1 MPSCFLYECIMWH
14 CAFVLMKSE
23 YERHISQRTRIQT
36 KKHERTLHRGHRL
49 CSVEICHTQIGPCFQ
64 LHFCYYDLNATIL
77 HLCIKWRAHVWLFT
91 LFVQFRAFSSLL
103 GGINTSIALLDEQYS
118 FSCVFTPYS
127 FICICIRHMIG
138 KIGGKWQTAITWLSM
153 AEKVKHW
160 SRNVQSI
167 ASTMTHWKLLFA
179 QCSIL
184 TLTFDLDN

>member
-138 KIGGKWQTAITWLSM
+138 NIGGKWPTAMIWLSIWL
-153 AEKVKHW
+153 KRQYTDKRYSVY
-160 SRNVQSI
+160 I
-167 ASTMTHWKLLFA
+167 TSTMTLKLVFTGHYTVK
-179 QCSIL
+179 CVFI
-184 TLTFDLDN
+184 